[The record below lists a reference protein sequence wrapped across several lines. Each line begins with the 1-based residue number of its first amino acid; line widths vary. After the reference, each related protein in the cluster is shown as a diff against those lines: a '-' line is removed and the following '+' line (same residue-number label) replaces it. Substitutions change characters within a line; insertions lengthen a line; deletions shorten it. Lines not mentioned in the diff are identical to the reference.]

1 MTFALIKWLH
11 LYISSVKENKI
22 HVLYPDW
29 LVVNARVIECFS
41 LAVTNE
47 IALFAT
53 DYRRYIISTLISP
66 SIVRKARPQNKDT
79 VLASVRLRGIPSCTS
94 AILNIKGE
102 YLSNAHW
109 LGPWRKHFDDELR
122 LRQNRWKIIGKT
134 NKSGFCVV
142 YSVARHRDKY
152 FFYN

>member
-53 DYRRYIISTLISP
+53 DYRRYII
-66 SIVRKARPQNKDT
+66 N
-79 VLASVRLRGIPSCTS
+79 
-94 AILNIKGE
+94 
-102 YLSNAHW
+102 
-109 LGPWRKHFDDELR
+109 
-122 LRQNRWKIIGKT
+122 
-134 NKSGFCVV
+134 
-142 YSVARHRDKY
+142 
-152 FFYN
+152 